1 MHLNIINRKSPKD
14 NFKEI
19 WKKVEDFE
27 EKRQYLHQLIV
38 TISCDNNLF
47 MSPIIKTKKNN
58 KKYIKDYKLV
68 LNLGS
73 GYRIWSICMT
83 ELYDDLVIIDIDII
97 NYNEKISEP
106 LIMFDN
112 INLKIGKINRI
123 NNSVDFIYQRDM
135 IPVYEDY
142 EWDMLISEIYRIL
155 KNKGFVEIVEYDFI
169 IEHTEK
175 NKAFFTDI
183 VVKCLIEIFRKNNHI
198 YNIEKICYKLE
209 KFFNKSKINIIK
221 INLPLYFEDKF
232 EGICIDN
239 LLLGIKHIENTLEN
253 ITRKDFK
260 EIVELLK
267 QEWCINKSYI
277 KLYIIYA
284 QK

>member
-1 MHLNIINRKSPKD
+1 M
-14 NFKEI
+14 
-19 WKKVEDFE
+19 
-27 EKRQYLHQLIV
+27 
-38 TISCDNNLF
+38 
-47 MSPIIKTKKNN
+47 
-58 KKYIKDYKLV
+58 
-68 LNLGS
+68 
-73 GYRIWSICMT
+73 
-83 ELYDDLVIIDIDII
+83 
-97 NYNEKISEP
+97 
-106 LIMFDN
+106 
-112 INLKIGKINRI
+112 
-123 NNSVDFIYQRDM
+123 
-135 IPVYEDY
+135 
-142 EWDMLISEIYRIL
+142 
-155 KNKGFVEIVEYDFI
+155 
-169 IEHTEK
+169 
-175 NKAFFTDI
+175 
-183 VVKCLIEIFRKNNHI
+183 
-198 YNIEKICYKLE
+198 CYKLE